1 MGVEGAINATGRVLQ
16 VNTSGG
22 GVPKRPV
29 ESAWVDTFG
38 LRGDKHEELTVHGGP
53 HQAVCLYGIEAIE
66 RLQSEGHPV
75 EPGSV
80 GENLTTSGVEW
91 STLPVGTRA
100 HIGET
105 LELEVASS
113 AAPCKTQ
120 IRNFIDGRFSRMS
133 IDLHPSD
140 SRMYAR
146 VLTEGEVRPGDT
158 IRIIPPA
165 PDSRAA
171 DELLLKRLDR
181 AESKSSIASW
191 RAAKECGFEIHI
203 IEDGDIA
210 MASAPALGGPAFNN
224 ASGLARY
231 PNLVG
236 TATDFYDR
244 HRSPGWLWMDDS
256 PWPGAEPDVTVAVYA
271 ADPIS
276 VPEAGRVDGL
286 SVRVI
291 GPEDAAAYVGVRSGS
306 PIAGGLSDPNA
317 PNPWPEVYERLAK
330 WPHRWLFL
338 AELDGKPV
346 GAASL
351 HTHAHTGWLRAAVVE
366 PESRGRGIQSA
377 LIAARVAHA
386 IDKGCDLVGSWAE
399 LDGPSGVNL
408 KRRGMRAIGM
418 RRNYRYEPNAATTP
432 DG

>member
-1 MGVEGAINATGRVLQ
+1 MAVDGAANATGRVLQ
-16 VNTSGG
+16 VNMSGG
-22 GVPKRPV
+22 GIPKRPV
-29 ESAWVDTFG
+29 ELAWVDRFG
-38 LRGDKHEELTVHGGP
+38 LKGDEHEERTVHGGP

-100 HIGET
+100 RIGET
-105 LELEVASS
+105 LEIEVASS
-113 AAPCKTQ
+113 ATPCKTQ
-120 IRNFIDGRFSRMS
+120 IRNFTDGRFSRMS

-158 IRIIPPA
+158 ISILPAA

-181 AESKSSIASW
+181 VESKSSIASW
-191 RAAKECGFEIHI
+191 RAAKASGFEIDI
-203 IEDGDIA
+203 VEDGDIA
-210 MASAPALGGPAFNN
+210 MACAPALGGPAFNN

-231 PNLVG
+231 PNLVDM
-236 TATDFYDR
+236 ATDFYDR
-244 HRSPGWLWMDDS
+244 HRWPGWLWMDDP
-256 PWPGAEPDVTVAVYA
+256 PWPGAQADVTVSVYA
-271 ADPIS
+271 ADPTS
-276 VPEAGRVDGL
+276 VPEAEKVDGL

-291 GPEDAAAYVGVRSGS
+291 GPEDAAAYVGIRSGS

-317 PNPWPEVYERLAK
+317 PNPWPAVYEKLAR

-338 AELDGKPV
+338 GELDGKPV
-346 GAASL
+346 GSASL
-351 HTHAHTGWLRAAVVE
+351 HTHAHTGWLRGAVVE
-366 PESRGRGIQSA
+366 PEARGRGIQRA
-377 LIAARVAHA
+377 LIAARVEHA
-386 IDKGCDLVGSWAE
+386 IEKGCDLVGSWAE
-399 LDGPSGVNL
+399 PDGPSSANL
-408 KRRGMRAIGM
+408 ERMGMRAIGT
-418 RRNYRYEPNAATTP
+418 RRNYRYEPTTAMTP